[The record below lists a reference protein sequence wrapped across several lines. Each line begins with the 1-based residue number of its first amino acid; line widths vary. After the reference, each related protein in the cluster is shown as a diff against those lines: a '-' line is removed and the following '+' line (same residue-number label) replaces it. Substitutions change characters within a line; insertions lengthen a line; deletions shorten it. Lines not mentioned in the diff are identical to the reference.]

1 MGNGEWDEEDA
12 DAALFFGFR
21 EDERSA
27 TIRDHRDLDVW
38 RLAMDLAVE
47 IYAVTAKF
55 PREETYGLISQ
66 IRRAAVS
73 ISANIAEG
81 YGRET
86 TGAYIQFLR
95 IAQGS
100 TREVQSLLEL
110 SARLHY
116 LSPDSAAPGDLMIIR
131 ISKMLR
137 SLIRVLENR
146 AKQ

>member
-1 MGNGEWDEEDA
+1 MDDREWDEEAIDVGA
-12 DAALFFGFR
+12 FGL
-21 EDERSA
+21 EEGDRSG
-27 TIRDHRDLDVW
+27 TIQDHRDLDVW

-47 IYAVTAKF
+47 IYAITAKF

-66 IRRAAVS
+66 IRRATVS

-95 IAQGS
+95 VAQGS

-110 SARLHY
+110 SVRLVY
-116 LSPDSAAPGDLMIIR
+116 LLPDSAKPINLMALR

-137 SLIRVLENR
+137 SLIRALENK
-146 AKQ
+146 AKH